1 MITPLLVCIPLCPVP
16 SLLLWASFMGV
27 FTRVPSLFPTV
38 RNCHSPKLGLDLGF
52 SYFLPS

>member
-38 RNCHSPKLGLDLGF
+38 RNCHSPELGLDLG
-52 SYFLPS
+52 SK